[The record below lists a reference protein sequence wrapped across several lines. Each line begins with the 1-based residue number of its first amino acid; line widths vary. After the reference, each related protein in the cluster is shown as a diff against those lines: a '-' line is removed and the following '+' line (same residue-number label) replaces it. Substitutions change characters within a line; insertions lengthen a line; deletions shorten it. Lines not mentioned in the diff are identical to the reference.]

1 MNYLLRAGAY
11 ILHPLL
17 MPLLGV
23 IIYYY
28 ITPRFVEMPFI
39 QAKILAVLILTV
51 LIPLILFFLLKN
63 LGIIDTIHLKKVKER
78 TIPLMI
84 QIVLLV
90 LIVKIVFDVYDSPEM
105 YYFFIGILFSSITA
119 LVLTF
124 FKIKASLHQMGIAGV
139 TMFLIALSIHF
150 KINLLLWIALF
161 FIGNGWVATS
171 RLHTNSHTMPELIV
185 GFFIGVIPQLL
196 MVNFWL

>member
-1 MNYLLRAGAY
+1 MNFLLRVGAY

-17 MPLLGV
+17 MPLIGV

-28 ITPRFVEMPFI
+28 STPRFVELPFI
-39 QAKILAVLILTV
+39 QAKVLAVLILTV

-63 LGIIDTIHLKKVKER
+63 LGVIDSIHLSKVKER
-78 TIPLMI
+78 IMPLII

-90 LIVKIVFDVYDSPEM
+90 LIVKIVFNVFDSPEM
-105 YYFFIGILFSSITA
+105 YYFFIGILFSTSTA
-119 LVLTF
+119 LVLAF

-150 KINLLLWIALF
+150 EINLLLWIALF
-161 FIGNGWVATS
+161 LIGNGWVATS
-171 RLHTNSHTMPELIV
+171 RLHTTSHTMPELIV